1 MPIHFNI
8 QKHSLLEEVRRLEE
22 AGMIVRF
29 IVPDLIEHKPGN
41 MFGIVMS
48 YAIIFDEP

>member
-1 MPIHFNI
+1 MPIHYNI
-8 QKHSLLEEVRRLEE
+8 PKHSLLEEVRRLEQ

-29 IVPDLIEHKPGN
+29 IVPDMIEHPPGHI
-41 MFGIVMS
+41 FAIVMS